1 MKITYQ
7 WLKEFIPLRLSP
19 EALSEK
25 LTMAGLEVAG
35 INLDPG
41 GEIVLDIDITANRP
55 DCLGIIGIARE
66 VEAILSGSSGSSKGV
81 VLPLSKFKESKEKT
95 ADQVKVI
102 IQDKS
107 ECQRYVARVIRG
119 VKIKESPLWLQNRLK
134 ALGLRPINNVVDV
147 TNYVLME
154 YGQPLHAFD
163 FDKIKGRKI
172 IVRHARENEEMVT
185 LDEVRHKLDRTILV
199 IADEERPQALAGLM
213 GGKESEVTGA
223 STNILLESAWFEPT
237 VIRRASKKIGLVT
250 PSSYRFERGVDQ
262 EAVLSASRRA
272 AGLIQELAGGEVLR
286 GEVDVYPY
294 PFKPAKIYLRLRRI
308 KDILGL
314 EIEKSRI
321 RTILKSLGL
330 KVEKSET
337 DLWRIQIPGFRRDLS
352 LEIDIIEE
360 IARHFGYNRIPAA
373 LPEMVIKPGQR
384 EFNYQVYEKVRDII
398 SSIGFQEVV
407 NFSFHSLKELEDIRP
422 GPEREEGAPIPLKN
436 PLSEEQAVL
445 RLSLAP
451 GLLATLVLN
460 LNRGE
465 DNIKI
470 FEVGKTFFFKT
481 SNEPEEKY
489 SLGALVLGEARPPH
503 WGGAAPEM
511 DFYGLKGA
519 VELLLERL
527 GVDEVSFEP
536 GAVSY
541 LSPDS
546 SSLIL
551 VGDKKVGWLGQVR
564 SNILGLY
571 DIKAKVFLFEICLD
585 DFISSMRKAVH
596 FKELPRFPASFR
608 DISLIVPEGLPSSK
622 LISAIKGSG
631 GEYLESVEVLDLY
644 RGGQIPPGHLSLT
657 YRLSFRLPQRTLTDE
672 EVDNLQSR
680 IISHLTT
687 NFSIQLRV

>member
-7 WLKEFIPLRLSP
+7 WLKELIPLRLSP

-41 GEIVLDIDITANRP
+41 GEIVLDIDVTANRP

-66 VEAILSGSSGSSKGV
+66 VEAILSGSSGWSKGV
-81 VLPLSKFKESKEKT
+81 VLPPSKFKESKEKT

-185 LDEVRHKLDRTILV
+185 LDEVKHKLDRTILV

-223 STNILLESAWFEPT
+223 STNILLESAWFEPA

-407 NFSFHSLKELEDIRP
+407 NFSFHSLKELENIRP

-451 GLLATLVLN
+451 GLLATLALN

-470 FEVGKTFFFKT
+470 FEVGKIFFFKT

-489 SLGALVLGEARPPH
+489 SLGALVSGEARPHH

-585 DFISSMRKAVH
+585 DFISSVRKAVH

-622 LISAIKGSG
+622 LISAIKESG

-644 RGGQIPPGHLSLT
+644 RGEQIPPGHLSLT

-672 EVDNLQSR
+672 EVDDLQSR

-687 NFSIQLRV
+687 NFSIKLRV